1 MQTDDIHELN
11 ALLERNKWLRFEISQ
26 ARASSIALDVAA
38 VCELLDDDMHAIARL
53 IAHERSRADG
63 LTVTLPCPAEQLRET
78 LYHDADGLRIHTD
91 TAGRTYITKLE

>member
-1 MQTDDIHELN
+1 MGKASHNHVHNDINVEPRDLTV
-11 ALLERNKWLRFEISQ
+11 SQ

-38 VCELLDDDMHAIARL
+38 VCELLDDDMRAIARL

-63 LTVTLPCPAEQLRET
+63 LTVTLPCPAAQLRET

-91 TAGRTYITKLE
+91 TAGRTYITNLE

>member
-26 ARASSIALDVAA
+26 ARANSIALDVAA
-38 VCELLDDDMHAIARL
+38 VCELLDDDMRAIARL
-53 IAHERSRADG
+53 IAHEQSRADG
-63 LTVTLPCPAEQLRET
+63 LTITLPCPAAQLRET

-91 TAGRTYITKLE
+91 TAGRTYITNLE